1 MARTYSDHLKEIS
14 DRLGGIDARLTSIE
28 DRVTTGATS
37 DRADALA
44 TRGDMMALK
53 QTMNDEQAQQNI
65 RLGGVE
71 KYVALR
77 SSIERG
83 AIWVTGITVSVAG
96 VVLGLLKALD

>member
-1 MARTYSDHLKEIS
+1 MDKRYTEHLKEIA
-14 DRLGGIDARLTSIE
+14 DRLGGIDERITTIDKRITSE
-28 DRVTTGATS
+28 CGAIG
-37 DRADALA
+37 DEIAAL
-44 TRGDMMALK
+44 RK
-53 QTMNDEQAQQNI
+53 VVNEEQAQQNT

-96 VVLGLLKALD
+96 LVLGLLKALD